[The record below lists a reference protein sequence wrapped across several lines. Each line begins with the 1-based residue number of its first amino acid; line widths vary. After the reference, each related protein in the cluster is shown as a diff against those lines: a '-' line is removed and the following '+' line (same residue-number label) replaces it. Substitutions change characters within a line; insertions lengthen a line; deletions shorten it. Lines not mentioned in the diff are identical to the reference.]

1 MTKLK
6 VIKQEQ
12 LNDWAKEIFQKNSF
26 SMVDVSSKKQTF
38 RRALATGKIF
48 VGKKVLNLIK
58 NKKMPKGNPVA
69 LAEVSA
75 VLGVKKTTEL
85 IPLCHPLPID
95 HIATKVFL
103 NEVDFSLEV
112 YCVVS
117 AVAKTGVEMEAIMGV
132 NAALITIYD
141 LSKIVN
147 PHLKIDNVKLLIKE
161 GGKSGLWTNPDG
173 LPKYFLIMKV
183 KLELFGASRDLSNKN
198 FLEFNIEEKISIKD
212 FKKKIINY
220 VDKNFKGN
228 EYYKKIIEKSAFC
241 SEDNNIIPENYKI
254 IKDQKIGIIPPIGG
268 G

>member
-26 SMVDVSSKKQTF
+26 NMVDVSSKKETF

-48 VGKKVLNLIK
+48 VGKEVFNLIK
-58 NKKMPKGNPVA
+58 NKKMPKGDPVA

-85 IPLCHPLPID
+85 IPLCHPLSID
-95 HIATKVFL
+95 HTATKVFL

-173 LPKYFLIMKV
+173 LPK
-183 KLELFGASRDLSNKN
+183 
-198 FLEFNIEEKISIKD
+198 FLENI
-212 FKKKIINY
+212 F
-220 VDKNFKGN
+220 
-228 EYYKKIIEKSAFC
+228 
-241 SEDNNIIPENYKI
+241 
-254 IKDQKIGIIPPIGG
+254 
-268 G
+268 

>member
-26 SMVDVSSKKQTF
+26 NMVDVSSKKETF

-48 VGKKVLNLIK
+48 VGKEVFNLIK
-58 NKKMPKGNPVA
+58 NKKMPKGDPVA

-95 HIATKVFL
+95 HTATKVFL

-161 GGKSGLWTNPDG
+161 GGKSGLWKNPDG
-173 LPKYFLIMKV
+173 LPSFL
-183 KLELFGASRDLSNKN
+183 KN
-198 FLEFNIEEKISIKD
+198 IF
-212 FKKKIINY
+212 
-220 VDKNFKGN
+220 
-228 EYYKKIIEKSAFC
+228 
-241 SEDNNIIPENYKI
+241 
-254 IKDQKIGIIPPIGG
+254 
-268 G
+268 